1 MGQGLRVTTAAGDPL
16 VWAGSEEASWVG
28 GGRVSVGVEGVC
40 GGCVRGERE
49 GVWDRVDASSA
60 CACRRVLAVGGGEC
74 GGVVFICVCCEMRV
88 GGMASVAVFWGGLRG
103 CCQCSSVGFPMG

>member
-1 MGQGLRVTTAAGDPL
+1 MLLLLLLPLPAALQAVRLVMGQGLRVTMAAGDPL
-16 VWAGSEEASWVG
+16 GVVWAGSEEASWVG

-74 GGVVFICVCCEMRV
+74 GGGGVFDLCM
-88 GGMASVAVFWGGLRG
+88 L
-103 CCQCSSVGFPMG
+103 